1 MNRKIIIGSSIV
13 LILDQLSKII
23 VDLTLNLN
31 ESINVIKNLFN
42 ITYIH
47 NYGAAWGILK
57 DKTFLLTIMSI
68 IALIIIYRYSNTFI
82 INRRNKLAFSFYL
95 EG

>member
-31 ESINVIKNLFN
+31 ESINVIKNL
-42 ITYIH
+42 
-47 NYGAAWGILK
+47 
-57 DKTFLLTIMSI
+57 
-68 IALIIIYRYSNTFI
+68 LI
-82 INRRNKLAFSFYL
+82 
-95 EG
+95 